1 MSHIPDEKFL
11 EMVQHMPLVSVDL
24 ILCDKDSRILLGLR
38 ANDPAKGTW
47 YFPGGR
53 IFKDESIESAVTR
66 IGATEI
72 GLRGKK
78 MTKCIGINEWFFPTN
93 FYGAE
98 GISTHYVALAFMV
111 LVEPHEID
119 ARVADNQHR
128 ALEWMTLDEIKR
140 NPEVSPDV
148 IHVVEEM
155 ERRKYLPIH
164 K

>member
-1 MSHIPDEKFL
+1 MNHIPDEKFL

-24 ILCDKDSRILLGLR
+24 IIHDKDSRILLGLR
-38 ANDPAKGTW
+38 ANEPAKGTW

-53 IFKDESIESAVTR
+53 IFKDESIKAAVKR
-66 IGATEI
+66 IAATEI
-72 GLRGKK
+72 GLRGEAEMKLA
-78 MTKCIGINEWFFPTN
+78 GVNEWFFPTN

-98 GISTHYVALAFMV
+98 GISTHYVALAFTVM
-111 LVEPHEID
+111 VEPHLVD
-119 ARVADNQHR
+119 PRVADNQHR